1 MNLLSSLLRQLL
13 VTQGDINRCAISS
26 SSVSLRALNIWS
38 MSSCTAAYRKFLIL
52 SKRSCQNK
60 KKISSPGGCE
70 RVSAINNS
78 VIVHFNYF
86 WNFPVFS
93 G

>member
-1 MNLLSSLLRQLL
+1 MMNLLSSLLRQLL
-13 VTQGDINRCAISS
+13 VAQGDINRCAISS

-38 MSSCTAAYRKFLIL
+38 MSSCTAAYRTFLIR
-52 SKRSCQNK
+52 SKRSCQN

-78 VIVHFNYF
+78 TA
-86 WNFPVFS
+86 
-93 G
+93 